1 MLRERLA
8 ENIGTAG
15 DSEVMSL
22 NANSRVVVSVPADT
36 KIYVVF
42 TKHEQSPSD
51 SPAALVMDRY
61 SKGAPF
67 EQLLYGGF
75 ASLMCSGMLRALEGF
90 VQHTGATNA
99 DVFWMATMSLANWTA
114 NVILPMF
121 ALTQLV
127 AMALHM
133 GGVVSEIYP
142 GSTWIRKFI
151 AAIAALS
158 VSGIMRLAESMVTQ
172 AHGVGG

>member
-1 MLRERLA
+1 
-8 ENIGTAG
+8 
-15 DSEVMSL
+15 MSL
-22 NANSRVVVSVPADT
+22 DGAITNLASWAGNTMMPTMAGLFFAGAV
-36 KIYVVF
+36 Y
-42 TKHEQSPSD
+42 
-51 SPAALVMDRY
+51 RY
-61 SKGAPF
+61 SRGGPF
-67 EQLLYGGF
+67 EQFLYGGF

-142 GSTWIRKFI
+142 GSTWIRKFV
-151 AAIAALS
+151 AAIAALM
-158 VSGIMRLAESMVTQ
+158 VSGIVRLAESIVTQ
-172 AHGVGG
+172 AHGI

>member
-1 MLRERLA
+1 MGWQHHDADDGRVVLRR
-8 ENIGTAG
+8 
-15 DSEVMSL
+15 
-22 NANSRVVVSVPADT
+22 SRVSLQQRRTIRAVSLRGIRILD
-36 KIYVVF
+36 VF
-42 TKHEQSPSD
+42 
-51 SPAALVMDRY
+51 
-61 SKGAPF
+61 
-67 EQLLYGGF
+67 
-75 ASLMCSGMLRALEGF
+75 GMLRALEGF

-142 GSTWIRKFI
+142 GSTWIRKFV
-151 AAIAALS
+151 AAIAALM
-158 VSGIMRLAESMVTQ
+158 VSGIVRLAESMVTQ
-172 AHGVGG
+172 AHGI